1 MRSYIMN
8 NNISD
13 SLGIDTDIDID
24 RVIIFLGPSLKR
36 DLALS
41 ILDGDEIEYR
51 PPARKGD
58 LLKINNN
65 RNNSNDSNT
74 LVCLIDGVFLQ
85 DYPPTPIEV
94 YTLMQRGVK
103 VFGAASIGALR
114 AVELERLGMVGIG
127 RIFRL
132 YKNGILEDDD
142 EVAVTFSGD
151 DYTLA
156 SEAMI
161 DIRYTL
167 YHAYKSSMISRE
179 SKRIL
184 TRIAKSIYFPYRS
197 YDLILEKA
205 KGKGII
211 DDEQLSTL
219 KEYIK
224 YNRRSLKEEDSI
236 ELLNHVRSML

>member
-1 MRSYIMN
+1 MRSYVMN
-8 NNISD
+8 NNTLRNLD
-13 SLGIDTDIDID
+13 IDMDID

-41 ILDGDEIEYR
+41 ILDGSKIEYR

-58 LLKINNN
+58 LLKINNS
-65 RNNSNDSNT
+65 NNSDSNT

-85 DYPPTPIEV
+85 DYPPTPMEV
-94 YTLMQRGVK
+94 YTIMQRGVK
-103 VFGAASIGALR
+103 VFGASSIGALR

-132 YKNGILEDDD
+132 YRNGILEDDD

-151 DYTLA
+151 DYTLT

-179 SKRIL
+179 SRRIL

-205 KGKGII
+205 KGII
-211 DDEQLSTL
+211 DDEQLSML
-219 KEYIK
+219 REYIK

-236 ELLNHVRSML
+236 ELLNYVRSIL

>member
-8 NNISD
+8 NSMSG
-13 SLGIDTDIDID
+13 SLDIDID
-24 RVIIFLGPSLKR
+24 RVIIFLGPSLRR

-41 ILDGDEIEYR
+41 ILDGSNIEYR

-58 LLKINNN
+58 LLKINSN

-85 DYPPTPIEV
+85 DYPPTPMEV
-94 YTLMQRGVK
+94 YTIMQRGVR
-103 VFGAASIGALR
+103 VLGAASIGALR

-132 YKNGILEDDD
+132 YRNGILEDDD
-142 EVAVTFSGD
+142 EVAVTFSD

-167 YHAYKSSMISRE
+167 YHAYKSSIISRE
-179 SKRIL
+179 SKSIL
-184 TRIAKSIYFPYRS
+184 TRIAKNIYFPHRS

-205 KGKGII
+205 KGII
-211 DDEQLSTL
+211 DDEQLSML
-219 KEYIK
+219 REYIK

-236 ELLNHVRSML
+236 ELLNYVKSIL

>member
-1 MRSYIMN
+1 MRSYVMN
-8 NNISD
+8 NNA
-13 SLGIDTDIDID
+13 LGNLDMDID
-24 RVIIFLGPSLKR
+24 RVIIFLGPSLRR

-41 ILDGDEIEYR
+41 ILDGSKIEYR
-51 PPARKGD
+51 PPAKKGD
-58 LLKINNN
+58 LLKIN
-65 RNNSNDSNT
+65 SNSNT

-85 DYPPTPIEV
+85 DYPPTPMEV

-132 YKNGILEDDD
+132 YRNGILEDDD
-142 EVAVTFSGD
+142 EVAVTFSD

-167 YHAYKSSMISRE
+167 YHAYKSSVISRE
-179 SKRIL
+179 SRRIL
-184 TRIAKSIYFPYRS
+184 TRIAKGIYFPHRS

-205 KGKGII
+205 KGII
-211 DDEQLSTL
+211 NDEQLSML
-219 KEYIK
+219 REYIK
-224 YNRRSLKEEDSI
+224 YNRWSLKEEDSI
-236 ELLNHVRSML
+236 ELLNYVRSMLNNPI